1 MIRFMAHPLFYCLE
15 VFMKKILYKIFLS
28 IFPTFLLLSAC
39 QSGPSVAAGST
50 GAAASPAAVQGIV
63 DTDWKL
69 VQLEGQPV
77 GMSMMNKPLT
87 LRFTASNGRVTGFA
101 GCNTF
106 SGSFSQTPDRLI
118 FAPLVMTRMACSE
131 GQALESKYVTV
142 LTGSRAYRWT
152 ARSLELLE
160 GDTVLARFERM

>member
-1 MIRFMAHPLFYCLE
+1 
-15 VFMKKILYKIFLS
+15 MKKILYKIFLS

-87 LRFTASNGRVTGFA
+87 LRFTARASNGRVTGFA

>member
-1 MIRFMAHPLFYCLE
+1 
-15 VFMKKILYKIFLS
+15 MKNILYKTFWGIL
-28 IFPTFLLLSAC
+28 PAFLLLSGC
-39 QSGPSVAAGST
+39 QAGPSVAAGST
-50 GAAASPAAVQGIV
+50 RAAASPAAVQGIV

-69 VQLEGQPV
+69 VQLDGQPV

-106 SGSFSQTPDRLI
+106 SGSFSQTLDRLI

-131 GQALESKYVTV
+131 GQALESKYVAV
-142 LTGSRAYRWT
+142 LAGSRAYRWT